1 MKHLVIA
8 SVLCMTSMLCACD
21 NAASLS
27 TERRE
32 TVIVGSR
39 VIRIPDIALNYERQS
54 YRMAHMPGS
63 WSGEVHVDGERI
75 TIDLRMEVQAAIQAS
90 VPAPSSLYIR
100 CKGLAADGAWH
111 PVVGA
116 PSDMGADMAS
126 QMGFSMQGSGT
137 IFRIPAVNGGR
148 DSLYLQAEPNN
159 AGRECRVSV
168 RYLPNDINPLPAAA
182 SEVTS
187 VFILQY

>member
-39 VIRIPDIALNYERQS
+39 IIRTPDISLRYEGQS
-54 YRMAHMPGS
+54 YAMAHMPGS
-63 WSGEVHVDGERI
+63 WSGEVHVDGERM
-75 TIDLRMEVQAAIQAS
+75 TIDLRMEVQATIQAS

-100 CKGLAADGAWH
+100 CKGFVADGAWH

-116 PSDMGADMAS
+116 PSDMIADMAS
-126 QMGFSMQGSGT
+126 QMGFSMQGKGT
-137 IFRIPAVNGGR
+137 IFRIPAANGGG
-148 DSLYLQAEPNN
+148 DSLYLRAEPNN
-159 AGRECRVSV
+159 AGRECKVSV
-168 RYLPNDINPLPAAA
+168 RYLPNDISPLSAAA
-182 SEVTS
+182 SEATS
-187 VFILQY
+187 VFLLQY

>member
-1 MKHLVIA
+1 MRQSFIVSL
-8 SVLCMTSMLCACD
+8 LCSMSMLCSCD

-39 VIRIPDIALNYERQS
+39 VFRIPDIVLNYEGQS
-54 YRMAHMPGS
+54 YTMAHMPGS
-63 WSGEVHVDGERI
+63 WYGEVHVDGDHV
-75 TIDLRMEVQAAIQAS
+75 TLDLRMEVQADRQAP

-100 CKGLAADGAWH
+100 CKGLVADGMWY

-116 PSDMGADMAS
+116 PSDMGAETAS

-137 IFRIPAVNGGR
+137 IFRIPAVNGGG
-148 DSLYLQAEPNN
+148 DSLFVRAESNN
-159 AGRECRVSV
+159 AGRECKVSI
-168 RYLPNDINPLPAAA
+168 RYQPNDLAPLAATA

-187 VFILQY
+187 VFLLQY

>member
-1 MKHLVIA
+1 MKHALIA
-8 SVLCMTSMLCACD
+8 SALCLTSMLCACD

-27 TERRE
+27 TDRRE

-39 VIRIPDIALNYERQS
+39 VVRVPDIALNYEGQA
-54 YRMAHMPGS
+54 YRMMHMPGS
-63 WSGEVHVDGERI
+63 WSGEVHVDGEHV

-116 PSDMGADMAS
+116 PSDMGAGMAS
-126 QMGFSMQGSGT
+126 QAGFSMQGSGT
-137 IFRIPAVNGGR
+137 IFRIPAADGGG
-148 DSLYLQAEPNN
+148 DSLYLRAEPNN
-159 AGRECRVSV
+159 AGRECGVSV
-168 RYLPNDINPLPAAA
+168 RYLPNDINPFPATA

-187 VFILQY
+187 VFLLQY

>member
-1 MKHLVIA
+1 MKHLVVA
-8 SVLCMTSMLCACD
+8 SVLGMTSVFCACD

-39 VIRIPDIALNYERQS
+39 IIRTPDIALDYEGQS
-54 YRMAHMPGS
+54 YVMAHMPGS
-63 WSGEVHVDGERI
+63 WSGEIHVDGDRV
-75 TIDLRMEVQAAIQAS
+75 TIDLRMEVQAERQAS

-100 CKGLAADGAWH
+100 CKALAADGEWH

-116 PSDMGADMAS
+116 PSDMDAETAS

-137 IFRIPAVNGGR
+137 VFRIPAVNGGGDTLFLR
-148 DSLYLQAEPNN
+148 AEPNN
-159 AGRECRVSV
+159 AERECRVSI
-168 RYLPNDINPLPAAA
+168 RYHPDDLYPLATVV
-182 SEVTS
+182 SEVAS
-187 VFILQY
+187 VFLLQY